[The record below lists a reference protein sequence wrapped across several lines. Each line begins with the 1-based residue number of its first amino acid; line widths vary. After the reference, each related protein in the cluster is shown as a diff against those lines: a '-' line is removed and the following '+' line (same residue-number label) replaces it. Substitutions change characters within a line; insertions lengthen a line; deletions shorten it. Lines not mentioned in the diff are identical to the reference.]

1 MVTISIIAIIT
12 ASMLSFNTNP
22 QQHLT
27 RADRLATRI
36 ASNLHDALSFIQIG
50 RMDNNIP
57 PEAVT
62 GAVLTFSTGTG
73 GRMTS
78 FYNASLSGAFQ
89 APYYDNDS
97 NYQIDSITWTGG
109 INTPSGSLN
118 LLEISITNGNI
129 TFSGAGIDTT
139 APIVTFSS
147 RYITRSK
154 KVIFDRRTG
163 RVEVNKE

>member
-1 MVTISIIAIIT
+1 
-12 ASMLSFNTNP
+12 
-22 QQHLT
+22 
-27 RADRLATRI
+27 
-36 ASNLHDALSFIQIG
+36 
-50 RMDNNIP
+50 MDNNTP

-78 FYNASLSGAFQ
+78 FYNASLSGVFQ
-89 APYYDNDS
+89 APYYDNDF